1 MTDAIRD
8 PLAPL
13 FSVVI
18 ACYNY
23 GHFLARAIDSVLA
36 QTCRD
41 FEVIVVDDGSTDETP
56 AVAAGYGDRI
66 RYVRQDNAGH
76 CATNNRGAELARG
89 RYIYFLDGDD
99 ALLPDALAQFAAA
112 IAVAPDMPVLF
123 GGYISVASDGRESE
137 RRGGVA
143 PVAAFARLQAYIDQ
157 QLTGLKHGSTVLQRR
172 VFETHRYP
180 AGLRNNTDIV
190 FFGRVLAQYPALG
203 IGAPVVRC
211 YEHGARVRKNLALKA
226 QTGLTV
232 VDFLFDPTVM
242 PPALMPLRNRFL
254 RRRSLSLGRALLRAG
269 AYRDAR
275 DTYWQ
280 AVRRSPRLLLNP
292 VVVRRLL
299 HAVCATWLRP
309 EREA

>member
-8 PLAPL
+8 PDAPL

-36 QTCRD
+36 QTCLN
-41 FEVIVVDDGSTDETP
+41 FEVIVVDDGSTDATP
-56 AVAAGYGDRI
+56 AVAASYGDRI
-66 RYVRQDNAGH
+66 RYHRQINAGH
-76 CATNNRGAELARG
+76 CATNNHGADLARG
-89 RYIYFLDGDD
+89 RYVYFLDGDD

-112 IAVAPDMPVLF
+112 IADFPDMPVLF
-123 GGYISVASDGRESE
+123 GGYISVSSDGRESE

-143 PVAAFARLQAYIDQ
+143 PAAAYARLRAYIDQ
-157 QLTGLKHGSTVLQRR
+157 QLIGLKHGSTVLQRS
-172 VFETHRYP
+172 VFDVLRYP
-180 AGLRNNTDIV
+180 VGLRNNTDIV

-203 IGAPVVRC
+203 IGVPVVRC

-226 QTGLTV
+226 QTGLSV

-242 PPALMPLRNRFL
+242 PSGLMPLRNRFL
-254 RRRSLSLGRALLRAG
+254 RRRTLSLGRALLRAG
-269 AYRDAR
+269 AYRAAR

-280 AVRRSPRLLLNP
+280 AVRRSPQLLLNP
-292 VVVRRLL
+292 VVARRLVQ
-299 HAVCATWLRP
+299 AAFASWMQP